1 MINSRP
7 YLSDVSVRNNPLKYL
22 AAMLLVALS
31 FAACSPNRIYEKN
44 IKIPD
49 NVWNLDFKT
58 YYEVDI
64 ADTNLI
70 YHISVNVRHTKFFM
84 FNNLWIM
91 VYTTFPDGTTI
102 SKRVEL
108 PLADKD
114 GKWYGSCIGDICD
127 VNVTIQERAYF
138 NQIGI
143 HKFSFEQIMRD
154 KSYSVE
160 ALPGIMAMGLK
171 LEKTR
176 ER

>member
-1 MINSRP
+1 FFTS
-7 YLSDVSVRNNPLKYL
+7 
-22 AAMLLVALS
+22 
-31 FAACSPNRIYEKN
+31 CSPNRIYEKN

-58 YYEVDI
+58 NYEVDI
-64 ADTNLI
+64 TDTNLI
-70 YHISVNVRHTKFFM
+70 YHISVNVRHTNFFM
-84 FNNLWIM
+84 FNNMWIM

-127 VNVTIQERAYF
+127 ANVTIQQRAYF

-143 HKFSFEQIMRD
+143 HKFTFEQIMRD
-154 KSYSVE
+154 KSYNVE
-160 ALPGIMAMGLK
+160 DLPG
-171 LEKTR
+171 
-176 ER
+176 